1 MSLIKRNYKI
11 LPIGFKL
18 FIMETYYTKKEY
30 KEMENRLKKQ
40 LKVRDAKIERLEAK
54 VKKLQKD
61 YDVLLETSTETVEED
76 NSNVTD

>member
-1 MSLIKRNYKI
+1 MN
-11 LPIGFKL
+11 
-18 FIMETYYTKKEY
+18 EYYTKKEY
-30 KEMENRLKKQ
+30 KEMESRLKKQ
-40 LKVRDAKIERLEAK
+40 LKTAEAKIERLEAK

>member
-1 MSLIKRNYKI
+1 MK
-11 LPIGFKL
+11 
-18 FIMETYYTKKEY
+18 
-30 KEMENRLKKQ
+30 NRLTKQ
-40 LKVRDAKIERLEAK
+40 LKSAEAKIERLEAK